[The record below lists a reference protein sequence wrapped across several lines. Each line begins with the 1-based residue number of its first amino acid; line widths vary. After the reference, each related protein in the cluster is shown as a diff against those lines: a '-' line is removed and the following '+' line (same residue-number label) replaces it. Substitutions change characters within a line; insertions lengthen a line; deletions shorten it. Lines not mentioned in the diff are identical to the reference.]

1 MLQGQLEACKG
12 VFFWQPTD
20 QQSMAKLKFHPKHQ
34 TFNRLADSSLKQSF
48 WMFSFVFLMKFRWA
62 LRKDAPWQRLTI
74 RKRSGNVD
82 LPKRSSVVASMGRA
96 HRGFSRH
103 AIIQF
108 HPILS
113 NSISFFLGNMKGF
126 SSGWLNRTYSWTFLT
141 NYADNYGDVTNIRD
155 LGVFENGY
163 CEKTTTTQI
172 WI

>member
-103 AIIQF
+103 
-108 HPILS
+108 PIPS
-113 NSISFFLGNMKGF
+113 NSISIFLGNMKGF

-141 NYADNYGDVTNIRD
+141 NYGDNYGDVTNIRD

-163 CEKTTTTQI
+163 CEKKTNSNLDLR
-172 WI
+172 